1 MAIVTTAVILHP
13 EIPTTLRAFLVPPY
27 MALASAIAC
36 RVFRAL
42 LLGVLQEPQ
51 YLVNSSTP
59 SAARKKQGCISRRG
73 TSFHIQSIQ
82 ERDNAAQKSVSSQ
95 ATLKGFDFV

>member
-1 MAIVTTAVILHP
+1 MAITTTTVILHP
-13 EIPTTLRAFLVPPY
+13 EVPMTLRAFLVPPY

-51 YLVNSSTP
+51 YLVNSTP
-59 SAARKKQGCISRRG
+59 IAASKERCYMSDHG
-73 TSFHIQSIQ
+73 TSFHIESIQ
-82 ERDNAAQKSVSSQ
+82 ERDSAAQKSFSSQ
-95 ATLKGFDFV
+95 ATMKGFNCV